1 MLARDA
7 ERLIRSEVLPLERSE
22 ISAQIAEILANE
34 IIQGR
39 LPGGTRLRE
48 EALAAQFKTSRTP
61 VREALRRLEREH
73 LVEHIPRR
81 GFVVATI
88 HARAVAGIYLC
99 RAWLHGL
106 AARQAALV
114 ATDAEL
120 EELEGLVRRMRQA
133 LDPPNVPELFR
144 LNVIFHQRVAE
155 IAHNPM
161 LEEILRGLGRP
172 ILRLRYMSISVPG
185 RAEAS
190 VRAHEEIMEAFRNRD
205 PIRVETVVRENILAA
220 GEAILRHYF
229 PEELSR
235 DPALLET
242 YLATGYGPPQAFSQ
256 RVASGASVMEMA
268 RENMDGRERE
278 TKRKGRRAP

>member
-1 MLARDA
+1 MLAQDA
-7 ERLIRSEVLPLERSE
+7 ERLIRSEVLSLEHSG
-22 ISAQIAEILANE
+22 ISTRIAEILANE

-73 LVEHIPRR
+73 LVEHIARR

-88 HARAVAGIYLC
+88 HAQAVAGIYLC

-114 ATDAEL
+114 ITEAEL
-120 EELEGLVRRMRQA
+120 QELEALVSRMRQA
-133 LDPPNVPELFR
+133 LDPPDIPELFR
-144 LNVIFHQRVAE
+144 LNVVFHQRVAE
-155 IAHNPM
+155 IAGNRM

-172 ILRLRYMSISVPG
+172 VLRLRYMSISVPG

-190 VRAHEEIMEAFRNRD
+190 VRAHEQIMAALRARD
-205 PIRVETVVRENILAA
+205 PIRVETLVRENILAA
-220 GEAILRHYF
+220 GEAILRHHF
-229 PEELSR
+229 SEELQQ
-235 DPALLET
+235 DPGCLQT
-242 YLATGYGPPQAFSQ
+242 YLATGYGRPARSVQAMVPTSSVVGD
-256 RVASGASVMEMA
+256 RRNSGG
-268 RENMDGRERE
+268 GRI
-278 TKRKGRRAP
+278 RKTEPRRGRR

>member
-1 MLARDA
+1 VLARDA
-7 ERLIRSEVLPLERSE
+7 ERLIRSEVVLLERSE

-73 LVEHIPRR
+73 LVEHVPRR

-106 AARQAALV
+106 AARQATVV
-114 ATDAEL
+114 ATQAEL
-120 EELEGLVRRMRQA
+120 EELESLVRQMRQA
-133 LDPPNVPELFR
+133 LEPPDVPELFR
-144 LNVIFHQRVAE
+144 LNVIFHQRIAE
-155 IAHNPM
+155 IARNPT

-190 VRAHEEIMEAFRNRD
+190 VRAHEEILAAFRARD
-205 PIRVETVVRENILAA
+205 PVRVETLVRENILAA

-229 PEELSR
+229 PEELGR
-235 DPALLET
+235 DPALLEL
-242 YLATGYGPPQAFSQ
+242 YLATGYGRPQSSAQSG
-256 RVASGASVMEMA
+256 ASGAA
-268 RENMDGRERE
+268 GGGTAGENLDRTR
-278 TKRKGRRAP
+278 RKTESGRRGKP

>member
-7 ERLIRSEVLPLERSE
+7 ERLIRSETLPLERSG

-39 LPGGTRLRE
+39 LAGGTRLRE

-114 ATDAEL
+114 ATEAEI
-120 EELEGLVRRMRQA
+120 EELEGLVHRMRQA
-133 LDPPNVPELFR
+133 LEPPNVPELFR
-144 LNVIFHQRVAE
+144 LNVVFHQRVAE
-155 IAHNPM
+155 IARNPM

-185 RAEAS
+185 RTEAS
-190 VRAHEEIMEAFRNRD
+190 VRAHEEIVAAFRAKD
-205 PIRVETVVRENILAA
+205 PIRVETLVRENILAA

-229 PEELSR
+229 PEELSQ
-235 DPALLET
+235 DPALLDT
-242 YLATGYGPPQAFSQ
+242 YLATGYGRLGHLRSARSLGNYHGRKDRGSTDR
-256 RVASGASVMEMA
+256 RV
-268 RENMDGRERE
+268 
-278 TKRKGRRAP
+278 RKTGEGRREP